1 MIKNTKLKDFGKEK
15 ITLVTLRSLTA
26 KEQDVRIIKI
36 FLTFFVLLN
45 GVIIF
50 MLAYHFQ
57 NLNLLETMTIET
69 IDEKTFKKIGM

>member
-15 ITLVTLRSLTA
+15 ITLVTIRSLTQ

-36 FLTFFVLLN
+36 FLTLFLLLN

-50 MLAYHFQ
+50 MLAHHFE
-57 NLNLLETMTIET
+57 NLNSVETMTIET
-69 IDEKTFKKIGM
+69 IEEKTFKKIGM